1 MLSLEQ
7 YESDLPF
14 LLGSNKKGW
23 VRVCQIL
30 DMLLPFCNGGY
41 NVHRLF
47 SLGAMLV

>member
-30 DMLLPFCNGGY
+30 DTLLSDFGH
-41 NVHRLF
+41 VTSFL
-47 SLGAMLV
+47 